1 MLWFLPNSLI
11 VAVSSPSVASSW
23 HVLKSPSQVV
33 SFEGGGYAL
42 TQGLDGVSCTV
53 MKISHSHMIRQVTQT
68 DWVAWC
74 IVQMSNVFLLRL
86 FLAQYFSTAGQKK
99 YLNHSRKMLLVA
111 QAFLFER
118 QITGNLGLEYPSEPG
133 RGFAEWYTS
142 QGFNLKSP
150 AALPPSS
157 GIKRSLGD

>member
-1 MLWFLPNSLI
+1 M
-11 VAVSSPSVASSW
+11 
-23 HVLKSPSQVV
+23 
-33 SFEGGGYAL
+33 

-99 YLNHSRKMLLVA
+99 YLNHS
-111 QAFLFER
+111 
-118 QITGNLGLEYPSEPG
+118 
-133 RGFAEWYTS
+133 
-142 QGFNLKSP
+142 
-150 AALPPSS
+150 
-157 GIKRSLGD
+157 